1 LQTDCSAGHC
11 DIVIEGSCDVQSKIF
26 HDSSGKTRCEQG
38 EKNCAATT
46 EKSRVTM
53 SQCSASQ
60 PGSYSNNIGNG
71 KNRQELKDLP
81 DLKCIYCD
89 SYYTP
94 IRFDM
99 GLHLYEKHRLDVVY
113 KFPDPFVRHMKMD
126 DRMDRIL
133 DMMESDAVRVG
144 RYF

>member
-1 LQTDCSAGHC
+1 MT
-11 DIVIEGSCDVQSKIF
+11 EGSCDVQSKIF
-26 HDSSGKTRCEQG
+26 HDPSGIRCEQG

-60 PGSYSNNIGNG
+60 SDNNSNNNGNG
-71 KNRQELKDLP
+71 KDRQESTGLP
-81 DLKCIYCD
+81 NLKCIYCS

-99 GLHLYEKHRLDVVY
+99 DLHLYEKHRLDLVY
-113 KFPDPFVRHMKMD
+113 KFPDPFVKRMKMD

-133 DMMESDAVRVG
+133 DMMESDAIRVG
-144 RYF
+144 RYS